1 MWPGEFF
8 IGRTVR
14 LCGRRVKC
22 GLKFAGIGVLYFVA
36 LAALAFGAVG
46 APLSDDGAAGAPLSD
61 ESGTTYRLW
70 FLCMAIVRIFDIH
83 YSVYTAV
90 CRWLDPR
97 RRKPHFIAS
106 IVTRSMSFVGG
117 LALVI
122 AALVLLA
129 RHGPPQTK
137 FDSVAFY
144 CNFVPLLFFYTL
156 VVTPCGYCCVVLL
169 LSCVHYADP
178 ADNVAQAP
186 RAPADDV
193 AQAPRAPAHV
203 AQAPR
208 SAVAADGVAQRREA
222 NAIQTYVASRFAK
235 TLGTD
240 DMDECAICLESF
252 TAADQLDCLPCRHYF
267 HNQCLQE
274 CHIASECP
282 LCRQPIAL
290 TTRDL
295 HK

>member
-1 MWPGEFF
+1 
-8 IGRTVR
+8 VR

-22 GLKFAGIGVLYFVA
+22 GLKFAGIGVLYFVE
-36 LAALAFGAVG
+36 LAALAFGAV
-46 APLSDDGAAGAPLSD
+46 GAPLSD

-83 YSVYTAV
+83 YSAYTAV

-97 RRKPHFIAS
+97 RRRPHFIAS
-106 IVTRSMSFVGG
+106 IVTRSVSFVGG

-144 CNFVPLLFFYTL
+144 CNFVPLLFFYAL

-169 LSCVHYADP
+169 LSCFDP
-178 ADNVAQAP
+178 AD
-186 RAPADDV
+186 PADDV
-193 AQAPRAPAHV
+193 AQAPRASARV

-208 SAVAADGVAQRREA
+208 STVAADGVSQRRGA

-252 TAADQLDCLPCRHYF
+252 TAADELDCLPCRHYF
-267 HNQCLQE
+267 HNRCLQQ
-274 CHIASECP
+274 CHVASECP